1 MKHLLFIPG
10 AALSKW
16 VYSVEAKLTT
26 TMGKGTEPDEMMD
39 KCVLLMAYAESEK
52 PEDIISAIFEVD
64 DDFLDLYFQVF
75 YKTGESQ

>member
-10 AALSKW
+10 TALSKW

-26 TMGKGTEPDEMMD
+26 TMGKGSEPDEMLD
-39 KCVLLMAYAESEK
+39 KCVLIEANANSEK

-64 DDFLDLYFQVF
+64 DDVLDLYFRVF
-75 YKTGESQ
+75 YKTRES